1 MGAAL
6 TTLACPESWILH
18 LPGVL
23 WANSITD
30 SYSALVPVSMC
41 CGPARLAHTHL
52 ALVHARL
59 CGSLSQAVLL
69 PECLPLVPVLTVEA
83 VAQQGVLEVPLPDPL

>member
-6 TTLACPESWILH
+6 TTLACPESWILY

-30 SYSALVPVSMC
+30 SYSVLVPVSMC
-41 CGPARLAHTHL
+41 CGPVRLAHTHL

-59 CGSLSQAVLL
+59 CGAYHRLSCFQT
-69 PECLPLVPVLTVEA
+69 CLPLVPVLTVEA
-83 VAQQGVLEVPLPDPL
+83 VAQQGGS